1 MLPIFDKPMIYY
13 LISVLMLAG
22 IREILI
28 ISTPYDLLISSATMH
43 LAVESHV
50 DRLIKDPF
58 TFARTNVMGT
68 LSLQDKTIRQCVVTP
83 QNKLYYTVQNRDI
96 IILSLEDTRMNP
108 NKVWNEL
115 HKD

>member
-1 MLPIFDKPMIYY
+1 
-13 LISVLMLAG
+13 
-22 IREILI
+22 
-28 ISTPYDLLISSATMH
+28 
-43 LAVESHV
+43 
-50 DRLIKDPF
+50 
-58 TFARTNVMGT
+58 MGT

>member
-1 MLPIFDKPMIYY
+1 MEGEYNLLVSSRAEQRLDALLDY
-13 LISVLMLAG
+13 LLNEWGFQVQQNFLDDFQHCISI
-22 IREILI
+22 IRRN
-28 ISTPYDLLISSATMH
+28 PYSFPVT
-43 LAVESHV
+43 
-50 DRLIKDPF
+50 
-58 TFARTNVMGT
+58 
-68 LSLQDKTIRQCVVTP
+68 LQDKTIRQCVMTP

>member
-1 MLPIFDKPMIYY
+1 M
-13 LISVLMLAG
+13 
-22 IREILI
+22 
-28 ISTPYDLLISSATMH
+28 
-43 LAVESHV
+43 

-115 HKD
+115 QAD